1 MHALSSLL
9 VMGNYLTNPS
19 SKATGRVIL
28 SDGRV
33 HEFEKPLTVA
43 ELMLEYPQQ
52 VVVEFRPDLSEK
64 RPIPLP
70 ADNKLDMKKV
80 YVMLP
85 MKRGKPA
92 SLSSEQARHVV
103 SVLGS
108 RSLLSSSRFLP
119 LFARIC
125 PAGGIEEG
133 QTTTKFVSERKENDS
148 ELMLAE
154 MLENRPPEYLSRQL
168 SGKGWKPS
176 LDTIKEKKVEKK
188 IPHWLFNF
196 QA

>member
-1 MHALSSLL
+1 
-9 VMGNYLTNPS
+9 MGNYFTNPS
-19 SKATGRVIL
+19 SKAAGRVIL
-28 SDGRV
+28 WDGRV

-52 VVVEFRPDLSEK
+52 VVVEFRSDLSEK
-64 RPIPLP
+64 RPTPLP
-70 ADNKLDMKKV
+70 ADKKLDMKKV
-80 YVMLP
+80 YLMLP
-85 MKRGKPA
+85 MKRGKPVL
-92 SLSSEQARHVV
+92 LSSEEARHVL
-103 SVLGS
+103 SVLRS
-108 RSLLSSSRFLP
+108 RSFLSSSRFLP

-133 QTTTKFVSERKENDS
+133 QTSTTTKFVSERKENES
-148 ELMLAE
+148 ELMLPE
-154 MLENRPPEYLSRQL
+154 ILENRPEYLSRQL